1 MNKAYEL
8 PPGKREVLQRAIR
21 LEWVTI
27 AFFVTAV
34 VALYLTLGSSQAMK
48 AAWIEDMLAFVPPI
62 CFLIAARIRYR
73 KPNEDYPYG
82 YHRAVS
88 IGFLC
93 AAVAL
98 FTLGLWILYD
108 SAIRLIRFEHPP
120 IGLVQPFGEPIWL
133 GWLML
138 MALAYTIAPAVLL
151 GRAKVPLA
159 HELHDKVLW
168 ADAEMNKADWMTAG
182 AAMLGIVGIWFG
194 LWWADAV
201 AAIFISLSIVKD
213 GVDTIRAAVGDLM
226 DQTPTLVDGTARDP
240 TRARLETA
248 LKELDWVKEARVRLR
263 EEGHIFMGDALVVPN
278 NFSGDLAQR
287 IDDARRQLLSVD
299 WRIHDLTVMPVLELT
314 QTQDFEEHREAIG
327 SDRNG
332 NGDADSHSGTSE

>member
-1 MNKAYEL
+1 VSEHKAYEL
-8 PPGKREVLQRAIR
+8 PPEKRKMFERAIR
-21 LEWVTI
+21 LEWLTI

-48 AAWIEDMLAFVPPI
+48 AAWIEDILAFVPPVS
-62 CFLIAARIRYR
+62 FLIAARIRYR
-73 KPNEDYPYG
+73 KPDEDYPYG

-93 AAVAL
+93 ASIAL
-98 FTLGLWILYD
+98 FTLGLWIFYD
-108 SAIRLIRFEHPP
+108 SATRLIQFEHPP

-138 MALAYTIAPAVLL
+138 IALAYTIAPAVLL

-159 HELHDKVLW
+159 RELHDKILW

-182 AAMLGIVGIWFG
+182 AAMLGVVGIWFG

-213 GVDTIRAAVGDLM
+213 GVDNMKAAVADLM
-226 DQTPTLVDGTARDP
+226 DQTPTLVDGAARDP
-240 TRARLETA
+240 TRGRLETV
-248 LKELDWVKEARVRLR
+248 LKDLDWVTDARVRLR
-263 EEGHIFMGDALVVPN
+263 EEGHVFMGDALVVPN
-278 NFSGDLAQR
+278 SSAGDIALK
-287 IDDARRQLLSVD
+287 IDDARRELLSID
-299 WRIHDLTVMPVLELT
+299 WRIHDFTIMPVPELVE
-314 QTQDFEEHREAIG
+314 TQDLEERREAI
-327 SDRNG
+327 DR
-332 NGDADSHSGTSE
+332 E